1 MLSLY
6 RTHVESRVGST
17 AKSWFASSELVTR
30 KLFPPTQPGVSDVVC
45 GTILYPRSALS
56 SEKSC
61 EAVVPFYTIIDRVS
75 FCGFIYRMSLSG
87 LLDIRSFVTESALTT
102 NRKKVFL
109 PDVSRSGYFVVDRGI
124 VGGDQALG
132 PAQSLDDLDLLPQGV
147 PPADAAGPS
156 SSHESS
162 WERVDVPLAT
172 GTGTADTSGFD
183 PLAPPGSPVASQA
196 SLGEPNGD
204 ETAVTTGSQGSGSE
218 SSSSSSSSSSSDDE
232 ATARAPPPVLQPPV
246 PWRAGCVVWRHTKTR
261 KLHLVGLADSR
272 LGASFTCGREI
283 TSAYAPLVSTVVL
296 QSDRCSQCD
305 KGRHIRSVAQL
316 NLEIKRQRVDRA

>member
-1 MLSLY
+1 MTKDAREWLRAMLS
-6 RTHVESRVGST
+6 
-17 AKSWFASSELVTR
+17 
-30 KLFPPTQPGVSDVVC
+30 KLSLPQHLQGDYKPPSAHSMKAT
-45 GTILYPRSALS
+45 ALS
-56 SEKSC
+56 FLAKYGASEADRLVLGHHADTSGSL
-61 EAVVPFYTIIDRVS
+61 AVYSRDLQAKPLRALEQ
-75 FCGFIYRMSLSG
+75 C
-87 LLDIRSFVTESALTT
+87 LDAIR
-102 NRKKVFL
+102 RKVFL

-246 PWRAGCVVWRHTKTR
+246 PWRAGRVVWRHTKTR

-272 LGASFTCGREI
+272 LGASFTCGRKI